1 MNKNRCVSWIF
12 NFCTFE
18 SRSYFA
24 AYITHIWFYEKYTV
38 LCEQCKLNSYGATPV
53 TGQSETILMIKL
65 IVEIIFHPKIQT
77 IPWFQLLNWDSL
89 LLFFVLC
96 SCTRGC
102 SISNILLTNKSI
114 EKMIGR
120 IVAALSAHEKRW
132 PEHQYIMSVKQVLGR
147 YAWCHSLI
155 HVVKISCVVLVWWD
169 LRNKMSRKDIELFAI
184 VIWLVQQETALVG
197 SC

>member
-24 AYITHIWFYEKYTV
+24 AYVTHIWVYEKYTV

-53 TGQSETILMIKL
+53 TGQSATILMIKL
-65 IVEIIFHPKIQT
+65 IVEIIFHPKIQK
-77 IPWFQLLNWDSL
+77 IPWFQLLKWDNL

-102 SISNILLTNKSI
+102 SVSNTLLTNKSI

-120 IVAALSAHEKRW
+120 IVAALSEMTSKPVHNVSKASAGTVCL
-132 PEHQYIMSVKQVLGR
+132 MSQFN
-147 YAWCHSLI
+147 
-155 HVVKISCVVLVWWD
+155 SCCED
-169 LRNKMSRKDIELFAI
+169 FMCC
-184 VIWLVQQETALVG
+184 VG
-197 SC
+197 VMRS